1 VSQELL
7 RRANAIRDRNRVLE
21 SVPGSG
27 YHDNDKDHLGR
38 FCAPQRRGLPRISD
52 HIVPFYGE
60 RDVHF
65 VGPDADRAMAA
76 LQKWLESHKTTDAAV
91 FSSYTGTDRK
101 LLTFISNIT
110 VSNVDGFPRLVIWK
124 DAWNDLLHALHSH
137 GIGLSGAPLED

>member
-1 VSQELL
+1 VSQDLL
-7 RRANAIRDRNRVLE
+7 KRAEAIKARNKVLE

-38 FCAPQRRGLPRISD
+38 FCAPQRNGLPRISE

-65 VGPDADRAMAA
+65 VGPDAERAITA
-76 LQKWLESHKTTDAAV
+76 LQTWYDARKTTDAAV

-101 LLTFISNIT
+101 LLVIIPK
-110 VSNVDGFPRLVIWK
+110 VAVREVDGLPRLTFWK
-124 DAWNDLLHALHSH
+124 DEWNDFLHALYSQ
-137 GIGLSGAPLED
+137 GIGLSGAPLEA